1 MGLLAS
7 IEHPS
12 DVKKL
17 SIAQLNELAK
27 EIRERI
33 LEVVGKNGGH
43 LASNLGVAEITI
55 ALHYCFDFEKDRLL
69 WDVGHQCYPHKLLT
83 GRNERFD
90 TLRQSGGISGF
101 PSIDESPFDLFNV
114 GHAGTA
120 IPTALGLAR
129 ADQLLGR
136 DNRVVAFV
144 GDASIVNGLA
154 FEGLNQ
160 AGTLNRQFLVILNDN
175 NYGIAP
181 TQGALAHYLARL
193 RASSIYEEVK
203 QRAKQLLP
211 RLPLVGQSMVDALGH
226 LKEGLKAT
234 VSPHSIFEQLGF
246 MYVGPVMGHDIAYL
260 IDLLQMLKDIDH
272 PVLLHIHTNKGQGA
286 EFARAEPS
294 KFHSPTPFI
303 FDGETVRVANG
314 SGRSWTEA
322 FSDAVLEVGNEEP
335 RLCALTAAMPAGT
348 GLDKFA
354 ERYPDRFLDVGIAES
369 CTVDVAAGMAKAGLR
384 PLVAIYSTF
393 LQRSFDQVFQEVSLQ
408 RLPVIL
414 CMDRAGLVGGDG
426 AVHHGFLD
434 IAYLRPLPNLVLL
447 APADENELKAALR
460 FAVRCPDACAIR
472 YPRAD
477 VPPSLGDA
485 APFELGRSRLMRR
498 GNDAT
503 ILAYGA
509 MVGNALDAA
518 ELLAAEGIEVRVFNA
533 RFAKPIDREMV
544 TAAMLADHPVITVED
559 HSVVGGFGAAVLETA
574 QDLRLPTDHL
584 VRLGI
589 PSDRFISHGSRKSQL
604 AECGIDAAG
613 IAEAVHRELARCRPS
628 TKAVRGFVPSS
639 QPSHITKP

>member
-17 SIAQLNELAK
+17 SIPQLSELAE
-27 EIRERI
+27 EIRKRI

-83 GRNERFD
+83 GRNARFD

-120 IPTALGLAR
+120 IPTALGLAH
-129 ADQLLGR
+129 ADKMLGR
-136 DNRVVAFV
+136 DSRVVALV
-144 GDASIVNGLA
+144 GDASIVNGPS

-160 AGTLNRQFLVILNDN
+160 AGTLNRQFLVVLNDN

-181 TQGALAHYLARL
+181 TQGALAHYLARF
-193 RASSIYEEVK
+193 RASSMYEEVK

-211 RLPLVGQSMVDALGH
+211 RLPLVGQSMFEALGH
-226 LKEGLKAT
+226 LKQGLKAT

-260 IDLLQMLKDIDH
+260 VDLLQVLKDIDH

-286 EFARAEPS
+286 DFARAEPS
-294 KFHSPTPFI
+294 RFHASTPFV
-303 FDGETVRVANG
+303 FDGETVTVKNG
-314 SGRSWTEA
+314 PGKSWTEA
-322 FSDAVLEVGNEEP
+322 FSDAIIEIGREEP

-348 GLDKFA
+348 GLEKFA
-354 ERYPDRFLDVGIAES
+354 EQYPDRFFDVGIAES
-369 CTVDVAAGMAKAGLR
+369 CTVDAAAGMAKAGLK
-384 PLVAIYSTF
+384 PLVAVYSTF

-408 RLPVIL
+408 HLPVIL

-447 APADENELKAALR
+447 APADENELNAALR
-460 FAVRCPDACAIR
+460 FAVDCPQACAIR

-477 VPPSLGDA
+477 VPPPMGEA
-485 APFELGRSRLMRR
+485 APFVAGRSRLMRK

-509 MVGNALDAA
+509 PVSYSLDAA
-518 ELLAAEGIEVRVFNA
+518 EMLATEGIQVRVFNA

-544 TAAMLADHPVITVED
+544 TSALLADHPVITVED
-559 HSVVGGFGAAVLETA
+559 HSVIGGFGSAVLETA
-574 QDLRLPTDHL
+574 QELRLPTDRL

-589 PSDRFISHGSRKSQL
+589 PGDRFISQGSRKSQL
-604 AECGIDAAG
+604 AECGIDGAG
-613 IAEAVHRELARCRPS
+613 IAEAVHRELAHGTHPVPSVRELRPHS
-628 TKAVRGFVPSS
+628 LPSNAVRS
-639 QPSHITKP
+639 